1 MYIVRSKISNY
12 SLYGNH
18 KILRRGSP
26 HFLPNTEVLLSDFV
40 RSQYHFHHK
49 VRVRGVHKS
58 GFLDTKGVHFR
69 YLTELKLEEVINPTI
84 KTLDFIKK
92 NNILYIEEG
101 KSWCSLKMI
110 NDLILFFE
118 EIQQPEILAG
128 TIEDELFIR
137 SKNYI
142 QYLQNLLV
150 NGDFQNIIDQDL
162 KFPIH
167 IEHRRK
173 YKVLDKTV
181 FMESYYPTF
190 CNEVAK
196 SILETDLETIFPTEK
211 RLIIGKIEIEIKA
224 GHRFKIAKI
233 TLW

>member
-1 MYIVRSKISNY
+1 MYIVKSKISNY
-12 SLYGNH
+12 SLYGNQNV
-18 KILRRGSP
+18 LRRGSP
-26 HFLPNTEVLLSDFV
+26 HFLPNTEVILSDFV

-49 VRVRGVHKS
+49 LRVRGVHKS

-84 KTLDFIKK
+84 KTLDFIKR
-92 NNILYIEEG
+92 NNILYIEDG

-110 NDLILFFE
+110 KDLILFFE
-118 EIQQPEILAG
+118 EIQQPEIPSG
-128 TIEDELFIR
+128 TIEDELFLR
-137 SKNYI
+137 SKNYV
-142 QYLQNLLV
+142 QYLQNSLV
-150 NGDFQNIIDQDL
+150 NSDFLKIIDFEF

-167 IEHRRK
+167 IEHRRTFK
-173 YKVLDKTV
+173 ILDKTE
-181 FMESYYPTF
+181 FMVSYYPIF
-190 CNEVAK
+190 CDEVAK

-224 GHRFKIAKI
+224 GHRFKISGI